1 VIRREPGY
9 WSVSWFD
16 GAKTSPPSL
25 GERRDSAE
33 HWNQDTPAV
42 PDPPPRSGAGSDIR
56 PSDAAPTH
64 MAMLISEGKR

>member
-9 WSVSWFD
+9 WSVYWFD

-25 GERRDSAE
+25 GERRDSRSIL
-33 HWNQDTPAV
+33 NQEPY
-42 PDPPPRSGAGSDIR
+42 RSSTSLRRAGSDIR